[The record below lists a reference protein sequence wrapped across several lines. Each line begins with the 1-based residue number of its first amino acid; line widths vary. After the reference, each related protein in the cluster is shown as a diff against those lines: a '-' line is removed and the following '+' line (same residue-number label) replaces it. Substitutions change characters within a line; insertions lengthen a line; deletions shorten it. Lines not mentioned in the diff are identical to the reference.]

1 MVQQAQVFALGALLA
16 GTFWE
21 IAEPS
26 GDGNN
31 LEVQCWREGFTEL
44 LPTSS

>member
-1 MVQQAQVFALGALLA
+1 MVPQAQVFALGALLA

-26 GDGNN
+26 GDGDN
-31 LEVQCWREGFTEL
+31 LEVECWREGLIEL

>member
-1 MVQQAQVFALGALLA
+1 MVPQAQVFALGALLA

-26 GDGNN
+26 GDGYN
-31 LEVQCWREGFTEL
+31 LEVESWRAGFMEL
-44 LPTSS
+44 LLTSS